1 MLETIFEWLK
11 DILSSVLPLSPFQQF
26 IDQFR
31 DIPHLEWLNWVV
43 PVQGIL
49 IVFGAWLSVLTAFY
63 LYSVLLRWL
72 KVLGD

>member
-1 MLETIFEWLK
+1 MLENIFGWLK
-11 DILSSVLPLSPFQQF
+11 GILSSVLPLSPLQQF

-31 DIPHLEWLNWVV
+31 DIPYLGWLNWVV

-49 IVFGAWLSVLTAFY
+49 TVLAAWLVSLAAFY

>member
-1 MLETIFEWLK
+1 MLETIFGWLR

-31 DIPHLEWLNWVV
+31 DIPYLGWLNWVV
-43 PVQGIL
+43 PVEGIL
-49 IVFGAWLSVLTAFY
+49 KVLAAWLVSLAAFY